1 MEKGIKNENWILKD
15 TKVIKLP
22 QGRYGLKETSET
34 SVSSEIQVASDF
46 SL

>member
-22 QGRYGLKETSET
+22 HREKF
-34 SVSSEIQVASDF
+34 VSFMKIKRK
-46 SL
+46 LYIN